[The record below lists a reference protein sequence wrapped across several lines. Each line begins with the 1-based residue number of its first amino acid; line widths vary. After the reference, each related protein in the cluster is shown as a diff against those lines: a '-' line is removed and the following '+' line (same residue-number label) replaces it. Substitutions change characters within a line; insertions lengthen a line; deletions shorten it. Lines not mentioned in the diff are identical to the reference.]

1 VLVLAGPGAGK
12 TFCLIER
19 VRYLIESLGADPAR
33 ICAVTFTNKAAEEIV
48 RRLHREVGPKTEAIT
63 RGTLHALC
71 AAILRDHG
79 ERVALRPG
87 FGIADEDYQHALLRR
102 LGVRP
107 RKRRAWMLG
116 LFGRKRLQGYRV
128 EADVEAVCDR
138 YAAALRERNMVDFD
152 DLLVLAGELF
162 DRHPDVTAAVA
173 GRWDHVLVDEFQDL
187 SPVQYGI
194 VTRLAEPHRSL
205 FVVGDDEQSIFSWTG
220 ADPDV
225 IRHFREGYQLEP
237 VMLDHN
243 RRSARAIFAV
253 ARRLIERNP
262 ALFEKHLEAVRDT
275 PFPVEAHAFPDE
287 TAEAI
292 WILEDVARDRAA
304 HGFAWGDVALLYR
317 RHDIG
322 TGLEQRFLEA
332 GVPCRLARGR
342 ALADDPVIGQ
352 IVASLRVIAAPT
364 DAVALEALAGWVLPD
379 ALLER
384 VRAASRGDTESFLD
398 ALRRVAASVRGDQDA
413 RWLWRFIYQVENL
426 KALAQAQPTIG
437 GLVQELL
444 AQRLGKYTNP
454 LDQHV
459 ATLVDPA
466 QVPGAALL
474 AVALEA
480 ARRSGRTVWLAP
492 HRGVEIGL
500 RGLLVASE
508 VVRGVR
514 YLAPGDAP
522 APDDIVLRPDA
533 ADPAE
538 LVIRLF
544 KALQLAHTRAAA
556 EPFASYVTFDLETTG
571 TDVASCE
578 IVEIGAARVEHG
590 RVVDTFHALVRPV
603 QSVPASATAVHGYRD
618 ADLAEAARFDDVWP
632 RFRSF
637 VGDRVLIAHN
647 AQRFDIPV
655 LRRQAA
661 GQDGSEDLVF
671 FDTLP
676 LARALTEESA
686 TLEALVR
693 RTGVTLERAHHAL
706 DDAVALV
713 GVFQALWLEKQRRAR
728 QTALVNLLDYLG
740 LAFALAG
747 ESGASAE
754 RRTLVDVSRVYAL
767 GRYSDCLDFYSAELE
782 RGGGGDVPTR
792 DEVIERLGGRR
803 LLDRLRANRSA
814 ADRYPTAV
822 ARLDALVAVSAADS
836 QPEAIRRFLE
846 RVALSTSDGVETAPD
861 RVNLLTLHSTK
872 GLEFSRV
879 YVVGVEDE
887 QLPGGRELA
896 RMATRDIEEA
906 RRVLYVG
913 MTRAIDRLVLTRV
926 TTRFGK
932 PAGGSLFLEEMGLAA
947 PVTALAP

>member
-1 VLVLAGPGAGK
+1 MLAGPGAGK

-19 VRYLIESLGADPAR
+19 VRYLVESLGADPAR

-48 RRLHREVGPKTEAIT
+48 RRLHREIGPATEAIT

-79 ERVALRPG
+79 ERLGLRPG

-116 LFGRKRLQGYRV
+116 LFGRRRLQGFPL
-128 EADVEAVCDR
+128 EPDVETVCDR
-138 YAAALRERNMVDFD
+138 FVAALRERNMVDFD
-152 DLLVLAGELF
+152 DLLVLVSELF

-173 GRWDHVLVDEFQDL
+173 GRWDHLLVDEFQDL

-194 VTRLAEPHRSL
+194 VTRLAQPHGSL

-225 IRHFREGYQLEP
+225 IRRFREEYALEP

-262 ALFEKHLEAVRDT
+262 ALFEKRLEAVRDT
-275 PFPVEAHAFPDE
+275 PFPVEARTFEDE
-287 TAEAI
+287 TAEAA

-322 TGLEQRFLEA
+322 AKLEQCFLEA

-384 VRAASRGDTESFLD
+384 VRAATRGDRESFLD
-398 ALRRVAASVRGDQDA
+398 TLRRVAASVRGDQDA

-437 GLVQELL
+437 GLVEDLL
-444 AQRLGKYTNP
+444 AQRLGKYSNP
-454 LDQHV
+454 LDEHV
-459 ATLVDPA
+459 ATLIDPA
-466 QVPGAALL
+466 QIPGAPELAAALD
-474 AVALEA
+474 A
-480 ARRSGRTVWLAP
+480 AQRGGRTVWLAP
-492 HRGVEIGL
+492 HHGLEIGL

-514 YLAPGDAP
+514 YLTSGDAP
-522 APDDIVLRPDA
+522 APDDIVLRA
-533 ADPAE
+533 EAGDPNA
-538 LVIRLF
+538 LVIRVF
-544 KALQLAHTRAAA
+544 KALQLLHAREAA

-571 TDVASCE
+571 TDVATCE
-578 IVEIGAARVEHG
+578 IVEIGAARVEGG
-590 RVVDTFHALVRPV
+590 RLVDTFHALVRPV
-603 QSVPASATAVHGYRD
+603 KPVPASATAVHGYGD
-618 ADLAEAARFDDVWP
+618 ADLAEAERFEDVWP

-637 VGDRVLIAHN
+637 AGDRVLIAHN

-661 GQDGSEDLVF
+661 GLAGSQDLVF

-693 RTGVTLERAHHAL
+693 RAGVTLERAHHAL

-713 GVFQALWLEKQRRAR
+713 GVFQALWREKQRRAR

-740 LAFALAG
+740 LSLALVG
-747 ESGASAE
+747 DGGASAE
-754 RRTLVDVSRVYAL
+754 RRILLEVSRVYAL

-782 RGGGGDVPTR
+782 RGVADAPSR

-814 ADRYPTAV
+814 ADRYPAAV
-822 ARLDALVAVSAADS
+822 ARLDALVAVSAADT
-836 QPEAIRRFLE
+836 QPESIRRFLE
-846 RVALSTSDGVETAPD
+846 RVALSTSDGVEVVPN

-896 RMATRDIEEA
+896 RLATREIEEA

-913 MTRAIDRLVLTRV
+913 MTRAIDRLVLTRA

-932 PAGGSLFLEEMGLAA
+932 PAGGSLFLEEMGLGVPIAA
-947 PVTALAP
+947 E